1 VKVLRWA
8 SPSTTRDNLADAL
21 SQYWSIYA
29 SFQPDD
35 FLKTVK
41 ELNPDFASQMN
52 MADFFIVDIRTGAT
66 VYNPNNY
73 WNAWTKTGSIIHL
86 CQPNNTLSAEIDIAA
101 QATVLREDQDGN
113 PITDPDQL
121 INCSQYGNPG
131 RHSDPTVSSIR
142 QLPHLKC

>member
-1 VKVLRWA
+1 
-8 SPSTTRDNLADAL
+8 L

-41 ELNPDFASQMN
+41 DLNPDFASQMN
-52 MADFFIVDIRTGAT
+52 MADFFIVDMRTGAT

-73 WNAWTKTGSIIHL
+73 WNNWSKTGSIIHL

-101 QATVLREDQDGN
+101 QATVLREDTDGN

-131 RHSDPTVSSIR
+131 RHSDPTVSSAH
-142 QLPHLKC
+142 QLPHLRC